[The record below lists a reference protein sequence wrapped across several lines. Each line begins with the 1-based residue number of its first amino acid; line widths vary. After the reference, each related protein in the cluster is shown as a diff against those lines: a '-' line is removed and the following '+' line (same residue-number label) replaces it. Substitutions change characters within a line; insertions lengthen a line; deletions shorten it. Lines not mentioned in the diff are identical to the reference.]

1 MQNLSSVFFGWS
13 CAELNYYFPLYLNV
27 LPDII
32 CNNDIRLLICGN
44 ILELGCELE
53 SSGAVVFWLSL
64 MHSFIPQSLNSY
76 FAQVSLS
83 KICEGENLWERSR
96 LEIICKH
103 LSSINHPTKRIPH
116 HQHHH
121 RHHHHHHRQ
130 TYDVRWTGGQEIE
143 FLTSMQEKRK
153 LFYLIA
159 CITLMLLV
167 RKWVG
172 LSLIKNRLLR
182 CWGCLFLLNWIGT
195 LAISMPGLLILIAT
209 WICWMSYINGC
220 I

>member
-1 MQNLSSVFFGWS
+1 MWQHPRVGLWTWIQWCGGVVVVTNAQLHSPKSELIF
-13 CAELNYYFPLYLNV
+13 CAGSNPA
-27 LPDII
+27 
-32 CNNDIRLLICGN
+32 C
-44 ILELGCELE
+44 
-53 SSGAVVFWLSL
+53 
-64 MHSFIPQSLNSY
+64 
-76 FAQVSLS
+76 SLS

-195 LAISMPGLLILIAT
+195 LAISMPGLLILIAS
-209 WICWMSYINGC
+209 WICWMSYRNGC